1 MMDYLPIVV
10 MFFFSVASM
19 SIAQFLG
26 DKIRSAMFWTAF
38 GWVCGLGGLA
48 LAFKVAELLP

>member
-1 MMDYLPIVV
+1 MMDYLPIVA

-26 DKIRSAMFWTAF
+26 DKIRSAMFWMAF

-48 LAFKVAELLP
+48 FVFKVAELLQ